1 MIDDPDLAIILVA
14 ANRCLSDRL
23 IAAVRG
29 TGARDARP
37 AFGFVIRAVDAEEPT
52 VTRLAELLG
61 VSRQAAS
68 KLADEMVQR
77 GYLLRAAD
85 PDDRRRTRLR
95 LSAKGRRVRK
105 RAAEESATI
114 EAELRAAVGDRAVD
128 GLRRSLLAFV
138 EREGALDEV
147 RALRS
152 RAPGWARRADGGAW
166 RPSLSP
172 APSPRDQEAPRG
184 EASAARRARSPPSA
198 AGARA
203 PPSPGP

>member
-1 MIDDPDLAIILVA
+1 MVDQPDLAIILVA

-23 IAAVRG
+23 TTAVRQ
-29 TGARDARP
+29 TGARDVRT

-68 KLADEMVQR
+68 KLADEMVRR
-77 GYLLRAAD
+77 GYLLRAPD
-85 PDDRRRTRLR
+85 PDDRRRTHLR

-105 RAAEESATI
+105 RAAAESAAI

-128 GLRRSLLAFV
+128 GLRRALLAFV

-152 RAPGWARRADGGAW
+152 RVT
-166 RPSLSP
+166 L
-172 APSPRDQEAPRG
+172 
-184 EASAARRARSPPSA
+184 
-198 AGARA
+198 
-203 PPSPGP
+203 

>member
-1 MIDDPDLAIILVA
+1 MLDNPDLAIILVA
-14 ANRCLSDRL
+14 ANRCLNDRL
-23 IAAVRG
+23 IAAVRE

-37 AFGFVIRAVDAEEPT
+37 AFGFVIRAVAAEEPT

-95 LSAKGRRVRK
+95 LSAKGRRVRQ

-114 EAELRAAVGDRAVD
+114 EAELRATVGDRAVD
-128 GLRRSLLAFV
+128 GLRRALLAFV
-138 EREGALDEV
+138 QREGAIEEV
-147 RALRS
+147 RAVRS
-152 RAPGWARRADGGAW
+152 RAVF
-166 RPSLSP
+166 
-172 APSPRDQEAPRG
+172 
-184 EASAARRARSPPSA
+184 
-198 AGARA
+198 
-203 PPSPGP
+203 

>member
-14 ANRCLSDRL
+14 ANRCLNDRL
-23 IAAVRG
+23 IAAVRE

-52 VTRLAELLG
+52 VSRLAELLG

-77 GYLLRAAD
+77 GYLLRATD
-85 PDDRRRTRLR
+85 PEDRRRTRLR

-105 RAAEESATI
+105 RAAAESASI

-152 RAPGWARRADGGAW
+152 RAV
-166 RPSLSP
+166 L
-172 APSPRDQEAPRG
+172 
-184 EASAARRARSPPSA
+184 
-198 AGARA
+198 
-203 PPSPGP
+203 

>member
-1 MIDDPDLAIILVA
+1 MLADPDLAIILVA
-14 ANRCLSDRL
+14 ANRCLNDRL
-23 IAAVRG
+23 IAALRE

-52 VTRLAELLG
+52 VSRLAELLG

-77 GYLLRAAD
+77 GYLLRATD

-105 RAAEESATI
+105 RAAAESARI
-114 EAELRAAVGDRAVD
+114 EAELRTAVGDGAVD
-128 GLRRSLLAFV
+128 GLRQALLAFV

-152 RAPGWARRADGGAW
+152 RVP
-166 RPSLSP
+166 L
-172 APSPRDQEAPRG
+172 
-184 EASAARRARSPPSA
+184 
-198 AGARA
+198 
-203 PPSPGP
+203 

>member
-1 MIDDPDLAIILVA
+1 MA
-14 ANRCLSDRL
+14 ATRCLNDRL
-23 IAAVRG
+23 ITAVRE

-37 AFGFVIRAVDAEEPT
+37 AFGFVIRAVDAEQPT

-114 EAELRAAVGDRAVD
+114 ETELRATVGDRAVD

-138 EREGALDEV
+138 EREGALEEV
-147 RALRS
+147 EALRS
-152 RAPGWARRADGGAW
+152 RAV
-166 RPSLSP
+166 L
-172 APSPRDQEAPRG
+172 
-184 EASAARRARSPPSA
+184 
-198 AGARA
+198 
-203 PPSPGP
+203 

>member
-1 MIDDPDLAIILVA
+1 MVDDPDLAIILVA
-14 ANRCLSDRL
+14 ATRCLNDRL
-23 IAAVRG
+23 ITAVRE

-37 AFGFVIRAVDAEEPT
+37 AFGFVIRAVDAEQPT

-114 EAELRAAVGDRAVD
+114 ETEQRATVGHRAVD

-138 EREGALDEV
+138 EREGALEEV
-147 RALRS
+147 EALRS
-152 RAPGWARRADGGAW
+152 RAV
-166 RPSLSP
+166 L
-172 APSPRDQEAPRG
+172 
-184 EASAARRARSPPSA
+184 
-198 AGARA
+198 
-203 PPSPGP
+203 

>member
-23 IAAVRG
+23 IAAVRRA
-29 TGARDARP
+29 GARDARS

-61 VSRQAAS
+61 VTRQAAS
-68 KLADEMVQR
+68 KLADEMVRR
-77 GYLLRAAD
+77 GYLLRVAD
-85 PDDRRRTRLR
+85 PDDRRRTHLR
-95 LSAKGRRVRK
+95 LSAKGRRVRE
-105 RAAEESATI
+105 RAAAESAAI

-152 RAPGWARRADGGAW
+152 RV
-166 RPSLSP
+166 SL
-172 APSPRDQEAPRG
+172 
-184 EASAARRARSPPSA
+184 
-198 AGARA
+198 
-203 PPSPGP
+203 

>member
-1 MIDDPDLAIILVA
+1 MVDNPDLAIILVA

-23 IAAVRG
+23 IAAVRD

-77 GYLLRAAD
+77 GYLLRGAD
-85 PDDRRRTRLR
+85 AGDRRRTRLR
-95 LSAKGRRVRK
+95 LSAKGRRVRR

-114 EAELRAAVGDRAVD
+114 EAELRAGVGDRAVD

-138 EREGALDEV
+138 EAEGAIEEV

-152 RAPGWARRADGGAW
+152 RAV
-166 RPSLSP
+166 L
-172 APSPRDQEAPRG
+172 
-184 EASAARRARSPPSA
+184 
-198 AGARA
+198 
-203 PPSPGP
+203 

>member
-14 ANRCLSDRL
+14 ANRCLNDRL

-114 EAELRAAVGDRAVD
+114 EAELRATVGDRAVE

-138 EREGALDEV
+138 EAEGALEEV

-152 RAPGWARRADGGAW
+152 RAV
-166 RPSLSP
+166 L
-172 APSPRDQEAPRG
+172 
-184 EASAARRARSPPSA
+184 
-198 AGARA
+198 
-203 PPSPGP
+203 